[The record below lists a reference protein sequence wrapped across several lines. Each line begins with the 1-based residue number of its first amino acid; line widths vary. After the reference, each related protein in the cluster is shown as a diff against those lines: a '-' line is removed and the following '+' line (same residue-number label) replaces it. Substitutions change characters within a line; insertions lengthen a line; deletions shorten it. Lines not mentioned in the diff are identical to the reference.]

1 MAKVYLTS
9 SWDLERIAPYF
20 DEILSSLSAY
30 VERFKHEVTLPEL
43 IEAICSGKKQLWL
56 ILDDEDQFL
65 AAVTTQ
71 LQYTALG
78 KKRALICE
86 CSGKGVLDLVDNLQ
100 FAEDWARENGAFE
113 IEILGRLGW
122 KRALEKQ
129 GYGIDMLYYRKEL
142 RNGEQESS
150 NNRTEAGADKRPS

>member
-20 DEILSSLSAY
+20 EEILASLRAY
-30 VERFKHEVTLPEL
+30 VERFKHEMTLQEL
-43 IEAICSGKKQLWL
+43 LEAICTGKKQLWL
-56 ILDDEDQFL
+56 VLDDDERFL

-71 LQYTALG
+71 IQETVLG

-86 CSGKGVLDLVDNLQ
+86 CSGKDVLDQIENLKVV
-100 FAEDWARENGAFE
+100 EDWARENSAFE

-122 KRALEKQ
+122 KRALNKQ
-129 GYGIDMLYYRKEL
+129 GYGIGMLYYRKEL
-142 RNGEQESS
+142 
-150 NNRTEAGADKRPS
+150 

>member
-1 MAKVYLTS
+1 MAKVFLTT
-9 SWDLERIAPYF
+9 SWGMERIAPYLEDIIASF
-20 DEILSSLSAY
+20 REY
-30 VERFKHEVTLPEL
+30 VERFKHEITLQEL

-56 ILDDEDQFL
+56 VLDDDERFL

-71 LQYTALG
+71 IQQTVLG

-86 CSGKGVLDLVDNLQ
+86 CSGKGVLDQVDNLL
-100 FAEDWARENGAFE
+100 FVEDWARENGAFE

-122 KRALEKQ
+122 KRALDKQ

-142 RNGEQESS
+142 
-150 NNRTEAGADKRPS
+150 

>member
-1 MAKVYLTS
+1 MAKVYLTT
-9 SWDLERIAPYF
+9 SWDMERIAPYLEEVIASF
-20 DEILSSLSAY
+20 RAY
-30 VERFKHEVTLPEL
+30 VERFKHEITLQEV

-56 ILDDEDQFL
+56 VLVDDEQFL

-71 LQYTALG
+71 LQQTVLG

-100 FAEDWARENGAFE
+100 VVEGWARENGAFE

-122 KRALEKQ
+122 KRALNKQ

-142 RNGEQESS
+142 
-150 NNRTEAGADKRPS
+150 